1 MSVVLV
7 VAAEL
12 VARLHVCVNVVAAVV
27 VGWGGCFDIP
37 VSLP

>member
-12 VARLHVCVNVVAAVV
+12 VARLHACVHVVTVVVA
-27 VGWGGCFDIP
+27 GGGGM
-37 VSLP
+37 L